1 MGLYSIAGLLL
12 SALQAAISKVVGY
25 AVLPALSEI
34 VRGRPDDLKATIYR
48 IRRPLDLICLLAAG
62 GLFFLGPPL
71 VKLLYDSRYTTAGWM
86 LSVLGLTLV
95 ATRLDVFD
103 QCLVA
108 LGRVRLL
115 SVLNAVRLV
124 ALYTLVPAG
133 YLGFGIEGAVAAVAI
148 SAFFNSVVVLCL
160 QARLGLID
168 LRKEAL
174 ALPIF
179 AAGLLAGWLL
189 RTLLR

>member
-1 MGLYSIAGLLL
+1 
-12 SALQAAISKVVGY
+12 
-25 AVLPALSEI
+25 
-34 VRGRPDDLKATIYR
+34 
-48 IRRPLDLICLLAAG
+48 LAAG